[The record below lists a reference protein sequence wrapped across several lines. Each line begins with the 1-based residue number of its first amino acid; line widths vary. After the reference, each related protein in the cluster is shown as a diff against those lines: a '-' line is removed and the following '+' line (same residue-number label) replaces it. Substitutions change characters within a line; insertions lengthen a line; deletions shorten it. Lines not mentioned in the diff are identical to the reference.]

1 METNR
6 HTKIKELARQET
18 WRHTAP
24 MLVEALSPLVISPED
39 REWAGGLTL
48 DESDRLKREFYD
60 RLSEADKAEDGE
72 SENVVVIWGGKKSQ
86 FLRLRRL
93 VGEVGGPV
101 ALAVT
106 GEGVVRTRAEAA
118 AKRLRR
124 LYEHFGTLDVYGL
137 EQEGGVTI
145 FPDANNPGW
154 WELTVVGRE
163 WVKALRRLG

>member
-6 HTKIKELARQET
+6 QTRLKELARQET

-48 DESDRLKREFYD
+48 EESDRLKREFYD
-60 RLSEADKAEDGE
+60 RLSEASKADDGH
-72 SENVVVIWGGKKSQ
+72 SSSVVVIWGGKKSQ
-86 FLRLRRL
+86 FSRLRRL

-106 GEGVVRTRAEAA
+106 GEGVVRTRAQAA
-118 AKRLRR
+118 ARRLRR
-124 LYEHFGTLDVYGL
+124 LYDHFGTLDVYGL
-137 EQEGGVTI
+137 DGSGGVTI
-145 FPDANNPGW
+145 FPDAKNPGW
-154 WELTVVGRE
+154 WELTVVGEE